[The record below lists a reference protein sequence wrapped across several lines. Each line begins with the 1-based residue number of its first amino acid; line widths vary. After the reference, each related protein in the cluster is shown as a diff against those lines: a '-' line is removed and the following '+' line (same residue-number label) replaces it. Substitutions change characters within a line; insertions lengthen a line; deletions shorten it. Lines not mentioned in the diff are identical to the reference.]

1 MILKQLKNSL
11 DDLIDEI
18 YDTREYLYDN
28 TSIVSLE
35 VENDSIYIVID
46 DLYTS
51 AYTYQIYR
59 YTNDILDNIDRDKL
73 KTKILLN
80 NDILYN
86 DIKVLVNN
94 AYDYVNN
101 NIDDIIHYM
110 KLYKH
115 RIDTYYLSLGVINE
129 KIEIYINTV
138 TEMYYLYEIF
148 DTNRLKMLEE
158 IQDKTLT
165 DNELKDLILNA
176 TKEQIAEWNFLLEN
190 FINEE

>member
-1 MILKQLKNSL
+1 MILKQLKHSL

-28 TSIVSLE
+28 TGIVSLE
-35 VENDSIYIVID
+35 VENDNIYIVID

-86 DIKVLVNN
+86 DLKVLVNN

-110 KLYKH
+110 KLYKY

-129 KIEIYINTV
+129 KIEIYIDTV

-158 IQDKTLT
+158 IQNKTLT

>member
-1 MILKQLKNSL
+1 MILKQLKTSL
-11 DDLIDEI
+11 DNLIDEI

-28 TSIVSLE
+28 TIIVSLE
-35 VENDSIYIVID
+35 VENDNIYIVID

-86 DIKVLVNN
+86 DLKVLVNN

-110 KLYKH
+110 KLYKY

-129 KIEIYINTV
+129 KIEIYIDTV

-158 IQDKTLT
+158 IQNKTLT

-190 FINEE
+190 FEQEE

>member
-1 MILKQLKNSL
+1 MILKQLKNLL

-86 DIKVLVNN
+86 DLKVLVNN

-129 KIEIYINTV
+129 KIEIYIDTV

>member
-1 MILKQLKNSL
+1 MILKQLKTSL
-11 DDLIDEI
+11 DNLIDEI

-35 VENDSIYIVID
+35 VENDIVYIVID

-59 YTNDILDNIDRDKL
+59 YTNDILDDIDRNKL
-73 KTKILLN
+73 KTKMLLN

-86 DIKVLVNN
+86 DLKVLIKN
-94 AYDYVNN
+94 AHDYVDK

-115 RIDTYYLSLGVINE
+115 KKDTYYLSLGIVNTQ
-129 KIEIYINTV
+129 IESYIDTV
-138 TEMYYLYEIF
+138 TEVYYLYEIF
-148 DTNRLKMLEE
+148 DTDRLVMLEE
-158 IQDKTLT
+158 IEDKTLT

-190 FINEE
+190 FEQEE

>member
-1 MILKQLKNSL
+1 MILKQLKTSL
-11 DDLIDEI
+11 DKLINEI

-28 TSIVSLE
+28 TSIVSFE
-35 VENDSIYIVID
+35 VEGDNIYIVID

-51 AYTYQIYR
+51 GYRYQIYR
-59 YTNDILDNIDRDKL
+59 YTNDILDDIDRDKL

-86 DIKVLVNN
+86 DLKVLVKN
-94 AYDYVNN
+94 AYDYVDK

-115 RIDTYYLSLGVINE
+115 KKDTYYLSLAVTNE
-129 KIEIYINTV
+129 QIESYLDTV
-138 TEMYYLYEIF
+138 TEVYYLYEIF
-148 DTNRLKMLEE
+148 DTDRLTMLEE
-158 IQDKTLT
+158 IEDKILT

-190 FINEE
+190 FENEE